1 MTQAKLTRDSFHVF
15 QANAKNAL
23 KQSEQVPSVLI
34 CAGTGCIAGGAM
46 KIYENFKAEC
56 QSRSL
61 PVYVGLKHDSDEEHS
76 LHMKLSGCHGFCEM
90 GPLVHIEPL
99 GIMYI
104 HVKPEDCREILER
117 TVLGGEIIDRLI
129 YHLDGV
135 AYPRQQDIPF
145 YKRQHRVVLENC
157 GTSDA
162 EDIEEYIAKGG
173 YAGFEKALFEMSDEE
188 ICKTITDSGLR
199 GRGGG
204 GFPAGRKWDGARKQ
218 KSDTKY
224 IVCNGDEG
232 DPGAFMDRSIM
243 EGNPHSVLEGMM
255 IAGLAVGS
263 HEGYIYVRA
272 EYPLA
277 VSRLKT
283 AIAKAEEYGLLGDH
297 IMGTDFSF
305 RLHVNMGAGAFVCG
319 EGSALTASI
328 EGNRGMPRV
337 KPPRTIEHGLWA
349 MPTVLN
355 NVETFANVPQ
365 IIRKG
370 VEWYHSIG
378 TEKSPGTKAFAL
390 TGNVVNTGL
399 IEVPMGTTIR
409 EVVFDIGGGVPN
421 GKKFKA
427 IQIGGPSGGA
437 STASDAHLD
446 LPLDFDSLKKI
457 GAMIGSGGLVV
468 MDEDTCMV
476 ETARFFMEFTQKES
490 CGKCVPC
497 REGTKRML
505 EILDRIVKNKGTLE
519 DLDLLEELANTI
531 TSTALCGLGQSA
543 CKPVQSTLKY
553 FRSEYLAHVVD
564 HHCPIC
570 NREKPHPIIDAL
582 KCKGCGKCRKNC
594 PMEAIQGAVKQA
606 HTIDSEKCI
615 NCGACVSNCPFGAIA
630 AAKEG

>member
-1 MTQAKLTRDSFHVF
+1 MRQRIESLEQFRALQADYMAARDAEKRKILV
-15 QANAKNAL
+15 
-23 KQSEQVPSVLI
+23 
-34 CAGTGCIAGGAM
+34 CCGTGCVAGGNLNVYHELKKRM
-46 KIYENFKAEC
+46 DELGIPCEV
-56 QSRSL
+56 SL
-61 PVYVGLKHDSDEEHS
+61 TEHHADTIGLK
-76 LHMKLSGCHGFCEM
+76 KSGCHGFCEM
-90 GPLVHIEPL
+90 GPLVRIEPEGWL
-99 GIMYI
+99 YTKCQ
-104 HVKPEDCREILER
+104 VSDVEEIIQK
-117 TVLGGEIIDRLI
+117 TILGGEFIERLG
-129 YHLDGV
+129 YNQNGEL
-135 AYPRQQDIPF
+135 YERQEDIPF
-145 YKRQHRVVLENC
+145 YKKQTRRVLEHC
-157 GTSDA
+157 GHIDA
-162 EDIEEYIAKGG
+162 ESIEEYLSIGG
-173 YAGFEKALFEMSDEE
+173 YGALAKALFEMQPDE
-188 ICKTITDSGLR
+188 IVQAVSDSGLR
-199 GRGGG
+199 GRGGA
-204 GFPAGRKWDGARKQ
+204 GFPTGRKWAQ
-218 KSDTKY
+218 VAAHTEEPVKY

-255 IAGLAVGS
+255 IAGLAIGS

-570 NREKPHPIIDAL
+570 NREKPHPTIDAL